1 MRILKFGG
9 TSMSDAQTW
18 QQVINIIKRYESPFV
33 VVSATAR
40 TTREL
45 LKAATTALNDIEK
58 AQSIAAD
65 IKQRHNKLITGFLRD
80 RQNSA
85 SPLEECNNWIDQHVE
100 ELNTRLDAI
109 NKEQE
114 LTEQEKDAVAS
125 IGEKLSSY
133 LFAQCASAAGL
144 PTQWIDATDIIRTD
158 SDFGQANPDEEHIAD
173 QSVSLKELIIED
185 QIPVMGGYYGMGK
198 NGLTTTLGFE
208 GSDYSAS
215 LVGAAL
221 DAEAIEIWTDVSG
234 IYTCDPRFVPDAKPI
249 PQLSFQEATELA
261 YFGAKVLHPSTT
273 KPASKKQIPVW
284 VKNIFEPDEPGTCI
298 STESTNGTPVKA
310 ITYKEN
316 CTIVTVTSSQTVMGY
331 EFLAGVFD
339 ILRWHHL
346 AVDVVTTTEAS
357 VSIGIENG
365 VNLDDAIEQLNGYG
379 SVDVLNNQGIISLV
393 GCSGDNFLVTD
404 ILSQVK
410 NVPKN
415 LISYSKSKGNL
426 NLVVDKDQ
434 VLPVV
439 KTIHKELFG

>member
-9 TSMSDAQTW
+9 TSMGDAQTW
-18 QQVINIIKRYESPFV
+18 KRVIEIIKTYDTPFI

-40 TTREL
+40 TTRALIKAAHKAIDHPQEAQIIADDIATRHNNIVEHFL
-45 LKAATTALNDIEK
+45 ADYDDSTQSLKAC
-58 AQSIAAD
+58 
-65 IKQRHNKLITGFLRD
+65 H
-80 RQNSA
+80 
-85 SPLEECNNWIDQHVE
+85 NWIDIHIE
-100 ELNTRLDAI
+100 ELKEHLDTI
-109 NKEQE
+109 HNQQE
-114 LTEQEKDAVAS
+114 LTEQLKDVIAS
-125 IGEKLSSY
+125 IGERLSSY
-133 LFAQCASAAGL
+133 LFAECGYAAGL
-144 PTQWIDATDIIRTD
+144 YTTWLDATQIVRTD
-158 SDFGQANPDEEHIAD
+158 SNFGKASPNSEFISDKIN
-173 QSVSLKELIIED
+173 SLQQKISTD
-185 QIPVMGGYYGMGK
+185 NIPVMGGYYGMDD
-198 NGLTTTLGFE
+198 NETITTLGFE

-284 VKNIFEPDEPGTCI
+284 VKNIFEPDEAGTCI
-298 STESTNGTPVKA
+298 STESTNGGPVKA

-316 CTIVTVTSSQTVMGY
+316 CTIITVTSSQTVMGY

-346 AVDVVTTTEAS
+346 PVDVVTTTEAS

-365 VNLDDAIEQLNGYG
+365 ANLDDAIEQLRGYG
-379 SVDVLNNQGIISLV
+379 SVDVLKNQGIISLV
-393 GCSGDNFLVTD
+393 GCSNGNFLLTD
-404 ILSQVK
+404 ILSEIK
-410 NVPKN
+410 SVPQN
-415 LISYSKSKGNL
+415 LISYSKSKGNF
-426 NLVVDKDQ
+426 NLVVDNNQ

-439 KTIHKELFG
+439 KTIHSKIFS

>member
-9 TSMSDAQTW
+9 TSMGDAQTW
-18 QQVINIIKRYESPFV
+18 KRVIEIIKTYDTPFI

-40 TTREL
+40 TTRSLIKAAHKAIDHPQEAQIIADDIATRHNNIVEHFL
-45 LKAATTALNDIEK
+45 ADYDDSTQSLKAC
-58 AQSIAAD
+58 
-65 IKQRHNKLITGFLRD
+65 H
-80 RQNSA
+80 
-85 SPLEECNNWIDQHVE
+85 NWIDIHIE
-100 ELNTRLDAI
+100 ELKEHLDTI
-109 NKEQE
+109 HNQQE
-114 LTEQEKDAVAS
+114 LTEQLKDVIAS
-125 IGEKLSSY
+125 IGERLSSY
-133 LFAQCASAAGL
+133 LFTECGYAAGL
-144 PTQWIDATDIIRTD
+144 YTTWLDATQIIRTD
-158 SDFGQANPDEEHIAD
+158 SNFGKASPNSEYISDKIN
-173 QSVSLKELIIED
+173 SLQQKISTD
-185 QIPVMGGYYGMGK
+185 NIPVMGGYYGMDD
-198 NGLTTTLGFE
+198 NENITTLGFE

-249 PQLSFQEATELA
+249 PELSFQEATELA

-284 VKNIFEPDEPGTCI
+284 VKNIFEPNEPGTCI
-298 STESTNGTPVKA
+298 STKSTNGGPVKA

-346 AVDVVTTTEAS
+346 PVDVVTTTEAS

-365 VNLDDAIEQLNGYG
+365 ADLNDAIEQLSGYG

-393 GCSGDNFLVTD
+393 GCSNGNFLLTD
-404 ILSQVK
+404 ILSEVK
-410 NVPKN
+410 NVPQN
-415 LISYSKSKGNL
+415 LISYSESKGNL
-426 NLVVDKDQ
+426 NLVVDNNQ

-439 KTIHKELFG
+439 KTIHSKLF